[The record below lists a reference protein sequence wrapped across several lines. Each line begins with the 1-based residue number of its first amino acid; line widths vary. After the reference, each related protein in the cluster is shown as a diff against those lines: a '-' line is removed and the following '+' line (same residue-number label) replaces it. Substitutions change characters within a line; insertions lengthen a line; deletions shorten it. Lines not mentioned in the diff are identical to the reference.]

1 MPAADTLQ
9 QANQAIEDAL
19 QNGADNIPDFLG
31 TDPVAKALVG
41 AQARLQTVQKLTE
54 SLDQYH
60 PIEDKAPRRAVIRM
74 IAYMGNADD
83 EADLAV
89 VYNPLCQ
96 AAIISLHEAANTVV
110 KDNNHL
116 IRTSVNDGMEPFH
129 QKLLR
134 HGVEVTWDHAKNV
147 KVHLEY
153 LGENPITDTRYSWLV
168 SKRENVPLS
177 ASTIVPLV
185 SALFIELHDYP
196 EGGRLA
202 NRHDTQFLPFE
213 ALQDAGA
220 PVEFPSR
227 FRRT

>member
-1 MPAADTLQ
+1 MILKYAVDDLDREFGRSH
-9 QANQAIEDAL
+9 NL
-19 QNGADNIPDFLG
+19 LSLF
-31 TDPVAKALVG
+31 K
-41 AQARLQTVQKLTE
+41 KL
-54 SLDQYH
+54 
-60 PIEDKAPRRAVIRM
+60 PRPRQRAVDKK
-74 IAYMGNADD
+74 Y
-83 EADLAV
+83 
-89 VYNPLCQ
+89 
-96 AAIISLHEAANTVV
+96 
-110 KDNNHL
+110 K
-116 IRTSVNDGMEPFH
+116 
-129 QKLLR
+129 KLLR

-147 KVHLEY
+147 KGHLEY
-153 LGENPITDTRYSWLV
+153 LGEDPITDTRYSWLV

-185 SALFIELHDYP
+185 SALFIELHDYS